1 MFTRRENPPSN
12 ERNPNHPHTMLGP
25 LGIQELLIISLLV
38 VLLFGAKRIPAM
50 ARSIGQSLGEFK
62 RGRHESELDDAT
74 RLKISD

>member
-1 MFTRRENPPSN
+1 M
-12 ERNPNHPHTMLGP
+12 
-25 LGIQELLIISLLV
+25 V